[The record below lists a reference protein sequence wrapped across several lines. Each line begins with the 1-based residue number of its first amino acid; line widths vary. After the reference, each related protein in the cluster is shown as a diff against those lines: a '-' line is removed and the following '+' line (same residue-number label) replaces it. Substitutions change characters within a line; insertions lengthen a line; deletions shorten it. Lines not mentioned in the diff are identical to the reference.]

1 MIWTELRMMNL
12 FFLAE
17 TTTALAPGNLIGY
30 RGNINQTFS
39 FLLTGAIS
47 GAIWGTTI
55 YTDDSSLVTAAVHS
69 GFVQVGQVRVIT
81 VIILPGQGSYAS
93 TTQNGVTSS
102 GWGSWSGSYS
112 IISAVAAG

>member
-1 MIWTELRMMNL
+1 MRNINS
-12 FFLAE
+12 FSLAA
-17 TTTALAPGNLIGY
+17 TTTAIAPGNLVGY
-30 RGNINQTFS
+30 RGNINQTYS

-69 GFVQVGQVRVIT
+69 GFVQVGQVRVVT
-81 VIILPGQGSYAS
+81 VIILPGQGSYTS

-102 GWGSWSGSYS
+102 SWGGWSGSYS
-112 IISAVAAG
+112 VISAVAVG